1 MKEIYQMKKDELY
14 SHMGTGIDGLSKE
27 QAAKILE
34 EKGPNSLQEGKK
46 KTALQVFFEQFCD
59 FLVVILI
66 VAAVI
71 SMLSGNME
79 STAVIV
85 VVIVL
90 NAILGT
96 VQYCKAEKSLDSLK
110 ALSSPSAKVLRGG
123 EKIEI
128 PSKDVVPGDILLLE
142 VGDISF

>member
-1 MKEIYQMKKDELY
+1 MKEIYQMNEDELY
-14 SHMGTGIDGLSKE
+14 SHMETDIDGLSKE

-71 SMLSGNME
+71 SMFSGNIE
-79 STAVIV
+79 STIVIF
-85 VVIVL
+85 VVIV
-90 NAILGT
+90 AR
-96 VQYCKAEKSLDSLK
+96 C
-110 ALSSPSAKVLRGG
+110 
-123 EKIEI
+123 
-128 PSKDVVPGDILLLE
+128 
-142 VGDISF
+142 